1 MAYRKLGVKSAHRRA
16 MLRNM
21 TTSLLKEGQIE
32 TTVTRA
38 NAAICMLVVRPW
50 HILKKKMWCAAF
62 LMSWLPNM
70 LTVRAVTLALLKPA
84 LAKAM
89 VRRWLLLSWFNLFN

>member
-38 NAAICMLVVRPW
+38 AAICTPAVRPW

-70 LTVRAVTLALLKPA
+70 PTVRAVTLALLKPA
-84 LAKAM
+84 PARAM
-89 VRRWLLLSWFNLFN
+89 APRWLLLSWFKP